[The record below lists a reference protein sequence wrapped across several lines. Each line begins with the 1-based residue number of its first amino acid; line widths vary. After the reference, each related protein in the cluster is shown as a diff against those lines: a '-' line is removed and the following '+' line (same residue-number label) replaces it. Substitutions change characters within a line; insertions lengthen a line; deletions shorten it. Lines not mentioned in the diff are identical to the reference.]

1 MGNPEVIHVIK
12 RFFRELRITIL
23 IRIRSFIKK
32 HCKIKRSNTK
42 LCDFAATQKKLL
54 VWRLY
59 IREIRQVMVGGGGSF
74 NLHVYS
80 RQFNL
85 NNFISFTYENELNW
99 IRS

>member
-12 RFFRELRITIL
+12 RFFRELHITIL

-59 IREIRQVMVGGGGSF
+59 IREIRQVMDGGGTVSI
-74 NLHVYS
+74 YT
-80 RQFNL
+80 
-85 NNFISFTYENELNW
+85 FIRDSLFLIILFLLPTKM
-99 IRS
+99 S

>member
-42 LCDFAATQKKLL
+42 LRDFAATQK
-54 VWRLY
+54 
-59 IREIRQVMVGGGGSF
+59 
-74 NLHVYS
+74 NC
-80 RQFNL
+80 
-85 NNFISFTYENELNW
+85 
-99 IRS
+99 